1 MNKKAIFF
9 EGGLPFIAVFILAVF
24 HMGLD
29 NGWLPTFQYSNFWF
43 SGMLIASLALGFKKC
58 SITNE
63 GVTKKIY
70 VLPFLKK
77 IKTWR
82 EIKHLAHV
90 IFVTENKRK
99 KEKSCTNLLG
109 FIDHNDKIL
118 LTIEDRTKKSYFS
131 EEDGSLVTKEIQP
144 DRSFKQFMGHIKRRE
159 DQFET
164 NLIVTDFKVMLGWK
178 RVLYQ
183 TAEESKL

>member
-1 MNKKAIFF
+1 
-9 EGGLPFIAVFILAVF
+9 
-24 HMGLD
+24 
-29 NGWLPTFQYSNFWF
+29 
-43 SGMLIASLALGFKKC
+43 MLIASLALGFKKC

-63 GVTKKIY
+63 GITKKIY

-90 IFVTENKRK
+90 IFVTKNKRK

-118 LTIEDRTKKSYFS
+118 LTIEDRTKKSRHIQKKTRWTSHGAKHFHLTISWYVILEILF
-131 EEDGSLVTKEIQP
+131 VPHYITK
-144 DRSFKQFMGHIKRRE
+144 FF
-159 DQFET
+159 
-164 NLIVTDFKVMLGWK
+164 
-178 RVLYQ
+178 
-183 TAEESKL
+183 